1 MTRDC
6 DGGWAGYF
14 FGHRMR
20 PRYSRKERWSVLHG
34 KDYWKPNL
42 PAEAFLPD
50 IEEDIYEGDVCERCG
65 YTVKPG
71 SES

>member
-1 MTRDC
+1 
-6 DGGWAGYF
+6 
-14 FGHRMR
+14 
-20 PRYSRKERWSVLHG
+20 VLHG

-71 SES
+71 GQP